1 MAKLKILINAYAC
14 SPKRG
19 SEPGT
24 GWNMCAHLA
33 KYCELHIITEEEY
46 RDEIESFIT
55 NFPQSENMHFYY
67 NPVSERV
74 RNMARNQGDWRFY
87 AHYKKWQKKTLEIAK
102 HIVAEQKI
110 DVMHQLNMI
119 GFREPGYLWKIDG
132 IPLVW
137 GPIGGLKQFPVA
149 YLEGAPIKTQL
160 FNRLK
165 NIISQLQLRYD
176 KRVNKAF
183 KIADLLISSI
193 PVSQK
198 AIKEYKKRDSI
209 LISETGLFI
218 KNDVPTNRFHDKDF
232 NVLWVGKFDFRKQ
245 LPLALKAIASTNNK
259 QIVFNVYGQ
268 GREVQEREAKML
280 VAELNI
286 SDQVVWHGNKP
297 LASVHQAMREAQLF
311 FFTSVNEDN
320 PNVILEALG
329 NQLPIL
335 CFDTCGFG
343 ATVDETVGRKVPLTN
358 PQKSIVDFA
367 EYLNMFYSNR
377 PLLEELSENCK
388 SMQEKLSWNVKA
400 KEVVNLYKRVLSGS
414 KTN

>member
-102 HIVAEQKI
+102 HIVTEQKI

-268 GREVQEREAKML
+268 GSEVQEREAKML